1 MIDFLAANACCRGG
15 TREKNAKAFAKANS
29 DKSLEEK
36 PSLIPSVPY
45 AGRPVLNENG
55 SITVHAV
62 YYYDGTKYLCACS
75 NYHRTK
81 RDYPVSKNYGFCCAG
96 HFQHHYKIM
105 PGIKLRPVEIVS
117 SPLDSG
123 GRNPCVIRY
132 VRED

>member
-1 MIDFLAANACCRGG
+1 MIDLLAANACCRGG
-15 TREKNAKAFAKANS
+15 AREKNAKAFAKANS

-62 YYYDGTKYLCACS
+62 YYYDETKYLCACS

-81 RDYPVSKNYGFCCAG
+81 RDYPVSK
-96 HFQHHYKIM
+96 
-105 PGIKLRPVEIVS
+105 KL
-117 SPLDSG
+117 LFLL
-123 GRNPCVIRY
+123 C
-132 VRED
+132 